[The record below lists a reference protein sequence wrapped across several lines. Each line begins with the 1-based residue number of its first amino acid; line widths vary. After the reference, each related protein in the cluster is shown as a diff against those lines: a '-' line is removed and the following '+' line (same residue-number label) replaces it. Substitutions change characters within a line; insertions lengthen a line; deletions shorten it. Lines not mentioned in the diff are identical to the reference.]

1 MRESDKTL
9 VQCDFDGTITI
20 EDASF
25 TILDAYIPDKW
36 RSLFD
41 QYQQGK
47 MTVGAFN
54 STAFSMVKAD
64 KETLLKMIREK
75 VSVREGFKD
84 FFEYCQSKNYRFVI
98 VSNGLDFYIKDI
110 LERYEVK
117 DVEVHA
123 SNTVFTDDGLL
134 VRHKGPDGQYLDEDV
149 KAAYTES
156 YLDKGY
162 KVIYLGDGRSDVLPA
177 GKSNH
182 IFATGSMIEYCNS
195 EKLSYTPFT
204 DFQQVI
210 RVMDTWE

>member
-1 MRESDKTL
+1 MRESDKIL

-36 RSLFD
+36 HSLFD

-54 STAFSMVKAD
+54 STVFAKVKAD

-75 VSVREGFKD
+75 VSVREGFRD
-84 FFEYCQSKNYRFVI
+84 FMEYCRSKNYRFVI
-98 VSNGLDFYIKDI
+98 VSNGLDFYIEDI
-110 LERYEVK
+110 LERFAFK

-134 VRHKGPDGQYLDEDV
+134 VRHKGPDSKYLDEDV
-149 KAAYTES
+149 KAAYTEY
-156 YLDKGY
+156 YLDQGY

-177 GKSNH
+177 GKSH
-182 IFATGSMIEYCNS
+182 YIFATGSMIDYCDS
-195 EKLSYTPFT
+195 EKLSCTPFT
-204 DFQQVI
+204 DFHQVI